1 MKKIYSK
8 NELAFSLIWIGIY
21 VVSLSVADSFS
32 SRIGIEK
39 SLTALLAIIM
49 TLFLYL
55 WINKMNLKSK
65 YGLVYPSVSAGRLF
79 YYVPLIMIVSV
90 NLWSGIQLNY
100 SVIESVLFV
109 ISMAGVG
116 FLEEII
122 FRGFLFKALCKDGLK
137 QAILISSMTFGIGH
151 IINLFTG
158 AELFSTL
165 LQIAYAISIGYL
177 FTILF
182 LCTDSLIPCILT
194 HSAVNSLS
202 CFASEQSIIL
212 EIVSS
217 VFLIIVPLVYAYAI
231 QKMRP

>member
-21 VVSLSVADSFS
+21 VVSFSLADSFS
-32 SRIGIEK
+32 STIGIEK

-122 FRGFLFKALCKDGLK
+122 FRGFLFKALCKDGLN

-151 IINLFTG
+151 IINLFNG

-194 HSAVNSLS
+194 HSAVNSFS

-217 VFLIIVPLVYAYAI
+217 IFLIIVPLVYAYAI
-231 QKMRP
+231 QKKRP

>member
-21 VVSLSVADSFS
+21 VVSFSLADSFS
-32 SRIGIEK
+32 STIGIEK
-39 SLTALLAIIM
+39 SLTALLVIIM

-65 YGLVYPSVSAGRLF
+65 YGLVYPSVSSGRLF

-217 VFLIIVPLVYAYAI
+217 IFLIIVPLVYAYAI
-231 QKMRP
+231 QKKRP

>member
-21 VVSLSVADSFS
+21 VVSFSLADSFS
-32 SRIGIEK
+32 STIGIEK

-79 YYVPLIMIVSV
+79 YYVPLIMIVSI

-182 LCTDSLIPCILT
+182 LCADSLIPCILT

-202 CFASEQSIIL
+202 CFASEQSIML

-217 VFLIIVPLVYAYAI
+217 IFLIIVPLVYAYAI
-231 QKMRP
+231 QKKRP

>member
-1 MKKIYSK
+1 MKKIYFN

-21 VVSLSVADSFS
+21 VASFSLADSLSST
-32 SRIGIEK
+32 IGIEK
-39 SLTALLAIIM
+39 SLTAPISIIM
-49 TLFLYL
+49 TLFLYF
-55 WINKMNLKSK
+55 WIEKMNLKSK
-65 YGLVYPSVSAGRLF
+65 YGLVFPSVCANRLF
-79 YYVPLIMIVSV
+79 YYLPLILIVSV

-100 SVIESVLFV
+100 SIMESVLFV
-109 ISMAGVG
+109 ISMICVG

-137 QAILISSMTFGIGH
+137 QAILISSITFGIGH
-151 IINLFTG
+151 LLNLFNG

-165 LQIAYAISIGYL
+165 LQIAYAVSIGYL

-202 CFASEQSIIL
+202 CFASEQSILL
-212 EIVSS
+212 EIAAS
-217 VFLIIVPLVYAYAI
+217 VFLIIVPLVYAFVI
-231 QKMRP
+231 QKKRP

>member
-1 MKKIYSK
+1 
-8 NELAFSLIWIGIY
+8 
-21 VVSLSVADSFS
+21 
-32 SRIGIEK
+32 
-39 SLTALLAIIM
+39 
-49 TLFLYL
+49 
-55 WINKMNLKSK
+55 MNLKSK

-151 IINLFTG
+151 IVNLFNG
-158 AELFSTL
+158 SGMGLADNLFQIVSAVAIGFLYVVIFYGSGSL
-165 LQIAYAISIGYL
+165 L
-177 FTILF
+177 
-182 LCTDSLIPCILT
+182 PCILS
-194 HSAVNSLS
+194 HGMFNALSAFAGAPASPQWQLVLRAILCLLAVGYTFVLWKTLRPKQNSQDS
-202 CFASEQSIIL
+202 QERNHAKQA
-212 EIVSS
+212 
-217 VFLIIVPLVYAYAI
+217 PL
-231 QKMRP
+231 

>member
-1 MKKIYSK
+1 MKRIYLK

-21 VVSLSVADSFS
+21 VVSFSLADSFS
-32 SRIGIEK
+32 STIGIEK

-202 CFASEQSIIL
+202 CFISEQSIML

-217 VFLIIVPLVYAYAI
+217 IFLIIVPLVYAYAI
-231 QKMRP
+231 QKKRP

>member
-21 VVSLSVADSFS
+21 VVSFSLADSFS
-32 SRIGIEK
+32 STIGIEK

-137 QAILISSMTFGIGH
+137 QAILISIMTFGIGH

-231 QKMRP
+231 QKKRP